1 MLTVTNY
8 VNRTTQEGKTY
19 CALELTGDEPEMV
32 LSKATGRYYI
42 TARKCFMST
51 TFNEAICKN
60 FIGKQFPGSI
70 VKVECDPY
78 EFTVPETGEVITRQH
93 RYDYSPVESGTTE
106 QAVFGRQ
113 TEEVTSF

>member
-1 MLTVTNY
+1 MLTVTNF
-8 VNRTTQEGKTY
+8 VSRTSQEGKTY
-19 CALELTGDEPEMV
+19 CALELTSEEPEMV

-60 FIGKQFPGSI
+60 LLGKQFPGCI
-70 VKVECDPY
+70 IKTECEPY

-93 RYDYSPVESGTTE
+93 RYDYSPIESGTPE
-106 QAVFGRQ
+106 QAVFGKQ
-113 TEEVTSF
+113 TQQVASF